1 MYVRRTKNISKIVRL
16 THRGSGAQT
25 PGKRALSQRLQAK
38 LIKNRRHKRY
48 AADGR
53 TALRALRPNHR
64 FALIAVP
71 LMTAT
76 DFAGPPICEGPVP
89 WCASP
94 VPLIALPRAV
104 GTVMLGVALACVIR
118 FVPTPTAFAVASG
131 ATARAAG
138 GIRMTGGG
146 GAAAGPLGC
155 VTVSRGG
162 RATPIEL
169 RTTGPETGAAGG

>member
-1 MYVRRTKNISKIVRL
+1 MVV
-16 THRGSGAQT
+16 A
-25 PGKRALSQRLQAK
+25 
-38 LIKNRRHKRY
+38 RY

-89 WCASP
+89 WCARP
-94 VPLIALPRAV
+94 VPLIALPCAI

-118 FVPTPTAFAVASG
+118 LVPTPTAFGVAIG
-131 ATARAAG
+131 ATAREAG
-138 GIRMTGGG
+138 G
-146 GAAAGPLGC
+146 A
-155 VTVSRGG
+155 
-162 RATPIEL
+162 
-169 RTTGPETGAAGG
+169 